1 MFERTRK
8 DLVDRLGN
16 LIGRYEAIALRAN
29 DWLDKARQ
37 AERLGLKYDTS
48 QPLLHE
54 IAMKANQQA
63 AVCGESI
70 THLLRDRALPLIFK
84 KAVAKAEALAQQ
96 SEAILAEFDEAERM
110 GKQAFRERMER
121 GD

>member
-1 MFERTRK
+1 
-8 DLVDRLGN
+8 
-16 LIGRYEAIALRAN
+16 
-29 DWLDKARQ
+29 
-37 AERLGLKYDTS
+37 
-48 QPLLHE
+48 
-54 IAMKANQQA
+54 MKANQQA